1 MFIYTYTIFKSNH
14 NRIIF
19 DKIFNDNIYRIIII
33 NYSIVDEF
41 SLILYH
47 VNFKISF
54 THFTYFMHSNS
65 AWCERNYTIREKV
78 TIFGRSGWKIVEHV
92 GAVVVGF
99 VKSMDYPW
107 PGGDNSP
114 TVHSRLFLLLSQR
127 YKLVS
132 P

>member
-54 THFTYFMHSNS
+54 THLLTSCIPIVRDVKEIIQS
-65 AWCERNYTIREKV
+65 AKR
-78 TIFGRSGWKIVEHV
+78 
-92 GAVVVGF
+92 
-99 VKSMDYPW
+99 
-107 PGGDNSP
+107 
-114 TVHSRLFLLLSQR
+114 
-127 YKLVS
+127 
-132 P
+132 